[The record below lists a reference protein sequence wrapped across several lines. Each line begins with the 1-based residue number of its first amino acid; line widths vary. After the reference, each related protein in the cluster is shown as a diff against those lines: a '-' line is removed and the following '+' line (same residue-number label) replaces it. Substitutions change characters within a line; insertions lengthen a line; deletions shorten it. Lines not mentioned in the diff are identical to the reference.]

1 MFFVRRKYHEPSSI
15 ISESSI
21 SEPATV
27 VIIFWNFLS
36 ILLFYQF
43 FLSLLVKKS
52 VIISNKNGIL
62 ELPSKLPKDCSR
74 FVRLL

>member
-43 FLSLLVKKS
+43 FFSLQVKWS

-62 ELPSKLPKDCSR
+62 ELPPKLPKDCSR
-74 FVRLL
+74 FVWLL